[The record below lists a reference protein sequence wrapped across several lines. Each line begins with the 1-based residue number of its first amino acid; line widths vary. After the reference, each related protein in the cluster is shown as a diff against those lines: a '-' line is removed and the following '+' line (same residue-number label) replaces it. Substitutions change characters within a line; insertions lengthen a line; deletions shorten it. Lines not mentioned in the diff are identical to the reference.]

1 MKYKIDSSSAVRAF
15 VFSRSSMM
23 YGTSLANSA
32 LIAATTANYLLV
44 ENMRGSSYADGFKID
59 CPTGPSVIDAPMKSP
74 TTCSAP
80 AGGAWAAPLRA

>member
-1 MKYKIDSSSAVRAF
+1 MRYS
-15 VFSRSSMM
+15 
-23 YGTSLANSA
+23 TSLANSA

-74 TTCSAP
+74 TRCSAP